1 VRGLPSLRNN
11 ITPRACG
18 LGGCRRALRVG
29 PLWERSHRGLVSA
42 RSRAPACAVFK
53 IARTFFCEVPKFNS
67 PRPVG
72 GSLFPSCARAPPA
85 SDDGCLRFLTTLSG
99 RCKENMEEYWSRAE
113 ARSRILPPSSGD
125 FARRHSHRREFV
137 LRLIVYYVVF
147 MIAGDLAAYLLGL
160 ITEEAFGSQASL
172 IVFLAL
178 YFLFLWVAW
187 VLAVWMTEPKH
198 RASVSTESA

>member
-1 VRGLPSLRNN
+1 MLLHFCRCSPLRCQVGVRKIRKNTNCAPKRGRASFGTQAPSVDS
-11 ITPRACG
+11 T
-18 LGGCRRALRVG
+18 
-29 PLWERSHRGLVSA
+29 
-42 RSRAPACAVFK
+42 
-53 IARTFFCEVPKFNS
+53 
-67 PRPVG
+67 
-72 GSLFPSCARAPPA
+72 
-85 SDDGCLRFLTTLSG
+85 
-99 RCKENMEEYWSRAE
+99 
-113 ARSRILPPSSGD
+113 ILPPRVVI
-125 FARRHSHRREFV
+125 FTRKALTCREFV

-147 MIAGDLAAYLLGL
+147 MIAGDLAAYFIGL